1 MQTGKGGRN
10 MTQSKTIGICVYGA
24 SSDAIDPSFIQAGE
38 SLGQG
43 IAQRGW
49 RLVFGAGATGMMGA
63 AVRGVKAA
71 GGKAAG
77 IAPFFFDQPGIL
89 YNDLDDMLFVR
100 TMRERKAFM
109 ESFSSAFVITPGG
122 VGTLEEFYEILVL
135 KQLAQLDAPIAILN
149 TNNFY
154 TPLLDAM
161 GSMSAQ
167 HFIAPDVFHLFEV
180 FQTPEEVLAWLD
192 QTLSR
197 PE

>member
-1 MQTGKGGRN
+1 

-38 SLGQG
+38 ALGKG
-43 IAQRGW
+43 IAGRGW

-63 AVRGVKAA
+63 AVRGVKSE
-71 GGKAAG
+71 GGKATG
-77 IAPFFFDQPGIL
+77 IAPFFFDQPGVL

-109 ESFSSAFVITPGG
+109 ESFASAFVITPGG
-122 VGTLEEFYEILVL
+122 IGTLEEFYEILVL

-161 GSMSAQ
+161 GAMSAQ
-167 HFIAPDVFHLFEV
+167 HFIAPDTFSLFEV
-180 FQTPEEVLAWLD
+180 FETPEEVLAWLD
-192 QTLSR
+192 QTLIQS
-197 PE
+197 E